1 MGGDLWTYAFLTN
14 HSTSFYVHLLC
25 AGASVEETSLNTL
38 PLPSHRKIS
47 SLVSDTI
54 IDGEQQQQ
62 QQQHKQRQYS
72 LDLLGSRGAG
82 APRFMPSDR
91 IRKRDENSTTPAS
104 TQQPCAGFTVRISPL
119 DIRTFL
125 IFT

>member
-54 IDGEQQQQ
+54 IAGEQQQQ
-62 QQQHKQRQYS
+62 QQQRQYS

-104 TQQPCAGFTVRISPL
+104 TQQPCAGFAVRISPL
-119 DIRTFL
+119 DIRTF
-125 IFT
+125 IIST

>member
-1 MGGDLWTYAFLTN
+1 M
-14 HSTSFYVHLLC
+14 
-25 AGASVEETSLNTL
+25 EETSLNTL

-54 IDGEQQQQ
+54 IAGEQQQHTQHKQ
-62 QQQHKQRQYS
+62 QQQRQYS

-91 IRKRDENSTTPAS
+91 IRKRDENSTTPMS
-104 TQQPCAGFTVRISPL
+104 TQQPCAGFAVRISPL

-125 IFT
+125 IST

>member
-1 MGGDLWTYAFLTN
+1 M
-14 HSTSFYVHLLC
+14 
-25 AGASVEETSLNTL
+25 EETSLNTL
-38 PLPSHRKIS
+38 PLPSHRKVS
-47 SLVSDTI
+47 SLASDTI
-54 IDGEQQQQ
+54 IAGEQQQHTQHKQ
-62 QQQHKQRQYS
+62 QQQQRQYS

-104 TQQPCAGFTVRISPL
+104 TQQPCAGFAVRISPL

-125 IFT
+125 IST

>member
-38 PLPSHRKIS
+38 PLPSHRKVS

-54 IDGEQQQQ
+54 IAGEQQQQ
-62 QQQHKQRQYS
+62 QQRQYS

-104 TQQPCAGFTVRISPL
+104 TQQPCAGFAVRISPL

-125 IFT
+125 IST

>member
-1 MGGDLWTYAFLTN
+1 M
-14 HSTSFYVHLLC
+14 
-25 AGASVEETSLNTL
+25 EETSLNTL
-38 PLPSHRKIS
+38 PLPSHRSHRTVS
-47 SLVSDTI
+47 SLVSDAI
-54 IDGEQQQQ
+54 IVGEQQQQQQQQ

-104 TQQPCAGFTVRISPL
+104 AQQPCLGFAVRISPL

-125 IFT
+125 IST

>member
-38 PLPSHRKIS
+38 PLPSHRKTS

-54 IDGEQQQQ
+54 IAGEQQQQ
-62 QQQHKQRQYS
+62 QQRQYS

-82 APRFMPSDR
+82 APRFMPRDR
-91 IRKRDENSTTPAS
+91 IRKRDENSTTPMS

-119 DIRTFL
+119 DIRTF
-125 IFT
+125 IIST